1 MPNQDVLVVLGS
13 PRADSNSG
21 ILAQRLMEG
30 VAAAGGHAEAVEL
43 RKLKIGPCLGCDH
56 CREHEAQCF
65 QDDDMQAL
73 YPKLVGA
80 KAIVIACPIYWFT
93 VNAQTKLFMDRWY
106 ALGGDEHALR
116 NKRFGVILTY
126 GDVDPY
132 RSGAVNAIRTFQDAF
147 AYIGAELVGLVYG
160 SADKPGEM
168 RTQAGLL
175 EEAYE
180 LGRKLLP

>member
-1 MPNQDVLVVLGS
+1 MSEKHVFVVLGS
-13 PRADSNSG
+13 PRANSNSG

-30 VAAAGGHAEAVEL
+30 VKAAGGQAKAVEL
-43 RKLKIGPCLGCDH
+43 RKLKIGPCLGCDY

-73 YPKLVGA
+73 YPKLMEA
-80 KAIVIACPIYWFT
+80 KTIVIACPIYWFT
-93 VNAQTKLFMDRWY
+93 MNAQTKLFMDRWY

-116 NKRFGVILTY
+116 HKRFGVILTY

-132 RSGAVNAIRTFQDAF
+132 RSGAVNAIRTFQDSF
-147 AYIGAELVGLVYG
+147 AYIGAELAGLVYG

-168 RTQAGLL
+168 RGQAGLL

-180 LGRKLLP
+180 LGKKLMR

>member
-1 MPNQDVLVVLGS
+1 MLFRS
-13 PRADSNSG
+13 
-21 ILAQRLMEG
+21 
-30 VAAAGGHAEAVEL
+30 
-43 RKLKIGPCLGCDH
+43 KLKIGPCLGCDY
-56 CREHEAQCF
+56 CREHEAQCV
-65 QDDDMQAL
+65 QDDDMRDL

-116 NKRFGVILTY
+116 HKRFGVILTY

-168 RTQAGLL
+168 REQCALL

-180 LGRKLLP
+180 LGKRLV